1 MDSYDQRERCEK
13 ASKIVGNVT
22 RYIQLRFVFLKK
34 GYAMVKVFGFMLAL
48 AAMVSS
54 ANAALLVSYQY
65 SEPDTKDPTSV
76 VSGIDADSSIGAF
89 SINNGLQRV
98 SSSVNNTTTT
108 RKEDFAFS
116 TTSPNSITLN
126 SMTFNSALITGT
138 RSVSFTP
145 TFTLGGVAVA
155 SNLYSVSG
163 SGFGAYTVTFN
174 QPLVIGDNSFVASIS
189 ALGTSSGT
197 STSFSLDTVNFNGE
211 FVPEPASMAVF
222 GLLGAGLAVRRLRR
236 KA

>member
-1 MDSYDQRERCEK
+1 
-13 ASKIVGNVT
+13 
-22 RYIQLRFVFLKK
+22 
-34 GYAMVKVFGFMLAL
+34 
-48 AAMVSS
+48 
-54 ANAALLVSYQY
+54 
-65 SEPDTKDPTSV
+65 
-76 VSGIDADSSIGAF
+76 
-89 SINNGLQRV
+89 
-98 SSSVNNTTTT
+98 
-108 RKEDFAFS
+108 
-116 TTSPNSITLN
+116 
-126 SMTFNSALITGT
+126 MTFNSALITGT